1 MGFPRPLLQYSNT
14 PVLQSPMIKI
24 PVSILRRLAVAK
36 NLMFM
41 VILLLCLLFAGSTLA
56 GQAAGYDEKAV
67 ADFYRGKTVTIIVG
81 HSAGGGFDR
90 YARAIARYIAKYI
103 PGNPAILV
111 NNMVGGGPTGGGG
124 NPHTQ

>member
-1 MGFPRPLLQYSNT
+1 MGLT
-14 PVLQSPMIKI
+14 
-24 PVSILRRLAVAK
+24 RRLAVAK
-36 NLMFM
+36 NLPTI
-41 VILLLCLLFAGSTLA
+41 VILLLCLSFPGSTLA

-67 ADFYRGKTVTIIVG
+67 ADFYRGKVVTIIVG

-111 NNMVGGGPTGGGG
+111 NNMVGAGTMVSAEYTYNQAQRDGTVI
-124 NPHTQ
+124 N